1 MSASTIITIPG
12 EAILAVLGIGM
23 QFAVFWSLQK
33 GPIISSAVSKYAWLA
48 LYSVLSLVTG
58 VRFPFGHNLQA
69 LPDAAYYPTVVGFLV
84 VFWGFTIF
92 NTRLCW
98 QSWLVVPKNSPD
110 LKKSFALFLAPSFLA
125 DLVDPDDADALK
137 AWAEKSVSETEL
149 NGDFA
154 LGGTTMHLFAVPTD
168 TGWKF
173 EYLEVRRPFEPG
185 LCPKVRY
192 VGIVRRSLF
201 DHKFESKL
209 VIEQTL
215 LALMLPCRPDE
226 VWKLEPWIEELA
238 QRTNLFTKVIV
249 RMAAQKKQQV
259 ATAQKSE

>member
-1 MSASTIITIPG
+1 MSAPTIITIPG
-12 EAILAVLGIGM
+12 EAILAILGIGM

-33 GPIISSAVSKYAWLA
+33 GPTISSAMSKYAWLA
-48 LYSVLSLVTG
+48 LYFVLSLLIG
-58 VRFPFGHNLQA
+58 VRFPFGQNLLA
-69 LPDAAYYPTVVGFLV
+69 LSDAAYYPIVVGFLLL
-84 VFWGFTIF
+84 FWGFTLF

-98 QSWLVVPKNSPD
+98 KSWLVVPKNSPD

-125 DLVDPDDADALK
+125 DLVDPEDADALK
-137 AWAEKSVSETEL
+137 DWAEKSVSEVES

-154 LGGTTMHLFAVPTD
+154 LGGTTMHVFAVPTD

-192 VGIVRRSLF
+192 VGIVRHSLF
-201 DHKFESKL
+201 DHKFESKV

-215 LALMLPCRPDE
+215 LALMPPCRPDE
-226 VWKLEPWIEELA
+226 VWKLEPWIEELT
-238 QRTNLFTKVIV
+238 QRTDLFTKVID
-249 RMAAQKKQQV
+249 RMAALQSQQA
-259 ATAQKSE
+259 ATAQKAE